1 MPVNTSKRNT
11 SEAAWLRAVVET
23 AVDGVILID
32 ADGHVLM
39 FNPACESL
47 FQYQADEVIG
57 ENVKMLMPGH
67 YRDAHDGYLQNF
79 HRSGERKIIGI
90 GREVVG
96 QRKDGSTFPMHLS
109 VGEAKQDEGSSIFV
123 GIVHDLTEHE
133 RVERVLRES
142 AARLRAVVDTAVDGV
157 ILIDARGLIMKFNP
171 ACEKLF
177 KYGTAEVIGQNVRM
191 LMPAPYRVEH
201 DGYIRNFLQTGER
214 KIIGIG
220 RDVVGQ
226 RKDGTTFPMHLS
238 VGEAK
243 QDGESIFVG
252 IIQDLTARV
261 EAEQA
266 IRDSE
271 RSFRLLVESLTDY
284 AVYMLDL
291 EGRVTTWNSGA
302 ERIKQYTAAE
312 ILGRNFREFYDQ
324 EERLNGEPERNLAVV
339 RREGRYEAEAWR
351 VRKDGSRFWAG
362 VVIDPVRN
370 EHGQLLGYAKVTR
383 DVTERRRAEQNIREA
398 AARIDTVVQTAVDGV
413 IWIDAAGCIQMF
425 NPACEKLFGYLAEE
439 VFGHNVKMLMPAPY
453 RDEHDRYLDNFHRTG
468 EKKIIGIGREV
479 VGQRKD
485 GSTFPMDLS
494 VGEAKQDGESIF
506 VGIIHDLTGR
516 KRTEE
521 QLIQAQKMEAVGQL
535 SGGIAHDFN
544 NLLTVIVGNAEYLGE
559 QLTLRED
566 LKRLADDI
574 CSAGERGAELT
585 QRLLAF
591 GRKQTLRPVETECNR
606 LLDSMHKLLRRT
618 MREDIEI
625 VTDFDPD
632 LRIAFADPAQ
642 LESAILNLA
651 LNAQDAMASGGRLCI
666 TTANA
671 SLDNQDHNLHPE
683 VRSND
688 YVLVAVT
695 DNGEG
700 MSKPVLDRVFEP
712 FFTTKDVGKGSGL
725 GLSMVYGFAKQSNGH
740 VAIYSEP
747 GLGTTVRMYLPALA
761 AAAKEAGPLPR
772 TDTEI
777 LSPSCAETIFI
788 VEDDPF
794 VRSYAVMSLRSL
806 GYRVTAAV
814 DGNDALRQLGTDM
827 HVDLL
832 FTDIVM
838 PGGINGWELADLAC
852 RARPELRVLL
862 TSGYALETLSAN
874 GHLRDGSAILA
885 KPYRKAELARRLRE
899 ALSAPV
905 SLGAPVRALRN

>member
-67 YRDAHDGYLQNF
+67 YRDAHDGYLGNF
-79 HRSGERKIIGI
+79 HRTGERKIIGI
-90 GREVVG
+90 GREVIG

-109 VGEAKQDEGSSIFV
+109 VGEAKQEEGSSIFV

-157 ILIDARGLIMKFNP
+157 ILIDAHGLIIKFNP

-177 KYGTAEVIGQNVRM
+177 KYGANEVIGQNVRM
-191 LMPAPYRVEH
+191 LMPAPYRSEH
-201 DGYIRNFLQTGER
+201 DGYIRNFLT
-214 KIIGIG
+214 
-220 RDVVGQ
+220 
-226 RKDGTTFPMHLS
+226 S
-238 VGEAK
+238 
-243 QDGESIFVG
+243 
-252 IIQDLTARV
+252 
-261 EAEQA
+261 
-266 IRDSE
+266 
-271 RSFRLLVESLTDY
+271 
-284 AVYMLDL
+284 
-291 EGRVTTWNSGA
+291 
-302 ERIKQYTAAE
+302 
-312 ILGRNFREFYDQ
+312 
-324 EERLNGEPERNLAVV
+324 
-339 RREGRYEAEAWR
+339 
-351 VRKDGSRFWAG
+351 
-362 VVIDPVRN
+362 
-370 EHGQLLGYAKVTR
+370 
-383 DVTERRRAEQNIREA
+383 
-398 AARIDTVVQTAVDGV
+398 
-413 IWIDAAGCIQMF
+413 
-425 NPACEKLFGYLAEE
+425 
-439 VFGHNVKMLMPAPY
+439 
-453 RDEHDRYLDNFHRTG
+453 G

-506 VGIIHDLTGR
+506 VGIIHDLTDR

-591 GRKQTLRPVETECNR
+591 SRKQTLRPVGTECNR

-632 LRIAFADPAQ
+632 LRVAFADPAQ

-651 LNAQDAMASGGRLCI
+651 LNAQDAMASGGRLSI

-671 SLDNQDHNLHPE
+671 ALDNQDHNLHPE

-688 YVLVAVT
+688 YVLIAVT

-725 GLSMVYGFAKQSNGH
+725 GLSMVYGFAKQSDGH
-740 VAIYSEP
+740 VAIFSEP
-747 GLGTTVRMYLPALA
+747 GLGTTVRMYLPALPTK
-761 AAAKEAGPLPR
+761 AKEAEPPR
-772 TDTEI
+772 RGDVENHA
-777 LSPSCAETIFI
+777 PSGAETIFI

-814 DGNDALRQLGTDM
+814 DGNDALKQLGTDI

-838 PGGINGWELADLAC
+838 PGGINGWELADLGR

-862 TSGYALETLSAN
+862 TSGYALETLNAH
-874 GHLRDGSAILA
+874 GHLRDGSAILP

-905 SLGAPVRALRN
+905 SLGAAVRALRN